1 MKGRLLS
8 EYLQNKTKEEKGKKK
23 QITHKLQKM
32 KMKAIFA
39 AMNTFWAVVKI
50 NAVKY

>member
-23 QITHKLQKM
+23 TDNAQITEVANLQLRAQRK
-32 KMKAIFA
+32 
-39 AMNTFWAVVKI
+39 
-50 NAVKY
+50 